1 MSINSPSL
9 RNWEHLERRILEWA
23 TIFVLFQSAE
33 IFACRNFEGNQNVF
47 VSGSRDLPLKTIL
60 IPTCIG
66 CLVTVDIRLVMKR
79 LTCKDIDNGVS
90 VGA

>member
-1 MSINSPSL
+1 M
-9 RNWEHLERRILEWA
+9 
-23 TIFVLFQSAE
+23 LFQSAE

-47 VSGSRDLPLKTIL
+47 VGGSRDLPLKTIL

-66 CLVTVDIRLVMKR
+66 CLVTVDIRPVMKR

-90 VGA
+90 VGAYLKVDVVNKSKFILKSLTNSSDV

>member
-1 MSINSPSL
+1 M
-9 RNWEHLERRILEWA
+9 
-23 TIFVLFQSAE
+23 LFQSAE
-33 IFACRNFEGNQNVF
+33 IFACINFEGNQNVF
-47 VSGSRDLPLKTIL
+47 VRGSRDLPLKTKL

-66 CLVTVDIRLVMKR
+66 CLVTVDIRPVMKR